1 MPRRAREVFSPPGRL
16 DGTPA
21 VDPAGRRPPWT
32 RIERVNED
40 RPLTRLDMLRFARR
54 VVEHQAARQLA
65 LMDRW
70 IADEERREAARQH
83 RPAARR
89 TAQEWA
95 IERGLNGRSAVYV
108 HVGGCTG
115 AGGRAKGVG
124 REQAVRALTEGG
136 VQPCPLCRP
145 DTTLGILE

>member
-1 MPRRAREVFSPPGRL
+1 M
-16 DGTPA
+16 
-21 VDPAGRRPPWT
+21 
-32 RIERVNED
+32 NED

-54 VVEHQAARQLA
+54 VVERQAARQLA

-70 IADEERREAARQH
+70 IADEERREAERQ
-83 RPAARR
+83 RRLAVRQAAP
-89 TAQEWA
+89 EWA

-124 REQAVRALTEGG
+124 REQAVRALTDRG
-136 VQPCPLCRP
+136 VPACPLCRP
-145 DTTLGILE
+145 DTALGILE

>member
-1 MPRRAREVFSPPGRL
+1 M
-16 DGTPA
+16 
-21 VDPAGRRPPWT
+21 
-32 RIERVNED
+32 NED

-70 IADEERREAARQH
+70 IADEERRETERQRRLDARQ
-83 RPAARR
+83 AA
-89 TAQEWA
+89 AAEWA
-95 IERGLNGRSAVYV
+95 IERGLNGRSTVYV

-124 REQAVRALTEGG
+124 REQAVRALTEEG
-136 VQPCPLCRP
+136 VPACPLCRP
-145 DTTLGILE
+145 DTALGILE

>member
-1 MPRRAREVFSPPGRL
+1 M
-16 DGTPA
+16 
-21 VDPAGRRPPWT
+21 
-32 RIERVNED
+32 NED

-70 IADEERREAARQH
+70 IADEERRETERQRRLGARQ
-83 RPAARR
+83 AA
-89 TAQEWA
+89 AEWA
-95 IERGLNGRSAVYV
+95 IERGLNGRSTVYV

-124 REQAVRALTEGG
+124 REQAVRALTEEG
-136 VQPCPLCRP
+136 VPACPLCRP
-145 DTTLGILE
+145 DTALGILE

>member
-1 MPRRAREVFSPPGRL
+1 M
-16 DGTPA
+16 
-21 VDPAGRRPPWT
+21 
-32 RIERVNED
+32 NED

-70 IADEERREAARQH
+70 IADEERREAERQRRLAARQ
-83 RPAARR
+83 AAP
-89 TAQEWA
+89 EWA

-115 AGGRAKGVG
+115 AGGRTKGVG
-124 REQAVRALTEGG
+124 REQAVRALTDGG
-136 VQPCPLCRP
+136 VPACPLCRP
-145 DTTLGILE
+145 DTALGILE

>member
-1 MPRRAREVFSPPGRL
+1 MN
-16 DGTPA
+16 D
-21 VDPAGRRPPWT
+21 
-32 RIERVNED
+32 D

-70 IADEERREAARQH
+70 IADEERREAERKRRLAVRQAL
-83 RPAARR
+83 P
-89 TAQEWA
+89 EWL

-115 AGGRAKGVG
+115 AGERAKGVG
-124 REQAVRALTEGG
+124 REQAVRALTDEG
-136 VQPCPLCRP
+136 VPACPLCRP
-145 DTTLGILE
+145 DTALGILE

>member
-1 MPRRAREVFSPPGRL
+1 M
-16 DGTPA
+16 
-21 VDPAGRRPPWT
+21 
-32 RIERVNED
+32 NED

-70 IADEERREAARQH
+70 IADEERREAERQ
-83 RPAARR
+83 RRLAVRQAAP
-89 TAQEWA
+89 EWA

-124 REQAVRALTEGG
+124 REQAVRALTDGG
-136 VQPCPLCRP
+136 VPACPLCRP
-145 DTTLGILE
+145 DTALGILE

>member
-1 MPRRAREVFSPPGRL
+1 MN
-16 DGTPA
+16 D
-21 VDPAGRRPPWT
+21 
-32 RIERVNED
+32 D

-70 IADEERREAARQH
+70 IADEERREAERQH
-83 RPAARR
+83 RLAARQ
-89 TAQEWA
+89 AAPDWL
-95 IERGLNGRSAVYV
+95 IERGLNGRTAVYV
-108 HVGGCTG
+108 HVGGCTS

-124 REQAVRALTEGG
+124 RDQAVRALTEGG
-136 VQPCPLCRP
+136 VAACPLCRP